1 MANAEQT
8 ITRASVGLR
17 SDRGPILLAVMLA
30 TGLVA
35 IDSTILATAVPSVVG
50 DLGGFS
56 QFPWLFSVYLLT
68 QAISVPLYGKIADI
82 WGRKPVMMVGIG
94 LFLLGS
100 LLCGV
105 AWGMVPLIAFRAL
118 QGLGAGAVQPMGMTI
133 MGDIYTLKE
142 RAKAQGYIASVWAIS
157 AVVGPTLGGVFSD
170 YASWRWI
177 FFVNLPIGL
186 LAAWMLVRCFH
197 ETVHHRE
204 HRIDYLGSFLL
215 TLGGVLLLLALI
227 EGGVQWAWDAPVS
240 IALFAIAV
248 VSLAGFA
255 YVESRTPE
263 PVLPLWVFGRRVLNA
278 SNLGSLVVG
287 AVMLGLS
294 SYVPTFA
301 QGVLGHGAV
310 VAGLA
315 LAGMTIGWPIAASQS
330 GRIYLTRGFRFTTT
344 MGAVITVI
352 GGLLLLTV
360 NADSSIWHLAFP
372 CFVMGLGF
380 GFVASPGIVAA
391 QSSVGWETRGV
402 ATGANMFAR
411 SVGSSV
417 GVAVYGA
424 IANGVL
430 ARRLGGDAPSDLT
443 RVSPDVL
450 EPAIHDVFIAAVLTS
465 ILLVVAGVVMQRTV
479 LEPGT
484 ATRQ

>member
-1 MANAEQT
+1 MASTEQT

-68 QAISVPLYGKIADI
+68 QAISVPVYGKLADV
-82 WGRKPVMMVGIG
+82 WGRKPVMMVGIA
-94 LFLLGS
+94 LFLGGS
-100 LLCGV
+100 LLCGL
-105 AWGMVPLIAFRAL
+105 AWGMVPLIAFRAV

-157 AVVGPTLGGVFSD
+157 SVVGPTLGGVFSD

-177 FFVNLPIGL
+177 FWVNLPVGL
-186 LAAWMLVRCFH
+186 LAAWMLARHFH
-197 ETVHHRE
+197 EKVQHRE
-204 HRIDYLGSFLL
+204 HRIDYLGSTLL
-215 TLGGVLLLLALI
+215 TVGGVLLLLALI
-227 EGGVQWAWDAPVS
+227 EGGVQWSWTAPVS
-240 IALFAIAV
+240 IVLFAVAV
-248 VSLAGFA
+248 LSLAGFW
-255 YVESRTPE
+255 YVESRAPE
-263 PVLPLWVFGRRVLNA
+263 PVLPLWVFGRRVLNSA
-278 SNLGSLVVG
+278 NLGSLVVG

-315 LAGMTIGWPIAASQS
+315 LAGMTVGWPIAASQS
-330 GRIYLTRGFRFTTT
+330 GRIYLTLGFRFTVT

-360 NADSSIWHLAFP
+360 NADSSIWHLGLP
-372 CFVMGLGF
+372 CFVMGVGF

-391 QSSVGWETRGV
+391 QSSVEWTSRGV

-411 SVGSSV
+411 NVGSSV

-430 ARRLGGDAPSDLT
+430 ARRLGGHVPSDLT
-443 RVSPDVL
+443 RVSPGIL
-450 EPAIHDVFIAAVLTS
+450 EPAIHDVFLAAVITS
-465 ILLVVAGVVMQRTV
+465 VLLVVAGAIMQRNIV
-479 LEPGT
+479 EP
-484 ATRQ
+484 ARSSVE

>member
-1 MANAEQT
+1 MASQQQT

-50 DLGGFS
+50 DLGGFT

-68 QAISVPLYGKIADI
+68 QAISVPLYGKLADV
-82 WGRKPVMMVGIG
+82 WGRKPVMMIGIA
-94 LFLLGS
+94 LFLAGS
-100 LLCGV
+100 LLCGL

-133 MGDIYTLKE
+133 MGDIYTLQE
-142 RAKAQGYIASVWAIS
+142 RAKAQGYVASVWAIS

-177 FFVNLPIGL
+177 FWVNLPVGV
-186 LAAWMLVRCFH
+186 LAAWMLMRHFH
-197 ETVHHRE
+197 EKVQHRE
-204 HRIDYLGSFLL
+204 HRIDYLGSTLL
-215 TLGGVLLLLALI
+215 TVGGVLLLLALI

-240 IALFAIAV
+240 IVLFAVAV

-255 YVESRTPE
+255 YVESRAPE

-330 GRIYLTRGFRFTTT
+330 GRIYLTLGFRFVTLL
-344 MGAVITVI
+344 GAALTVI

-360 NADSSIWHLAFP
+360 DAGSSIWHLGLP
-372 CFVMGLGF
+372 CFVMGVGF

-391 QSSVGWETRGV
+391 QSSVAWASRGV

-411 SVGSSV
+411 NVGSSV

-430 ARRLGGDAPSDLT
+430 ARRLDGDVPSDLT
-443 RVSPDVL
+443 RLAPGVL
-450 EPAIHDVFIAAVLTS
+450 EPAIHDVFVAAVITS
-465 ILLVVAGVVMQRTV
+465 VLLVVAGAVMQRDV
-479 LEPGT
+479 VEP
-484 ATRQ
+484 ATPSVE